1 MTSEIE
7 RIKILEGKVSQIV
20 DYINKLLSENGQ
32 LKNQVKDLRVA
43 KKELEEQARKFENYD
58 SILKDYKN
66 EKEEMKEKIETIISQ
81 IDQIGL

>member
-20 DYINKLLSENGQ
+20 DYINKLLGENGQ
-32 LKNQVKDLRVA
+32 LKSQVKDLRTA

>member
-1 MTSEIE
+1 MASELE

-20 DYINKLLSENGQ
+20 DYINKLIRENGQ
-32 LKNQVKDLRVA
+32 LKNQIKDLRAA
-43 KKELEEQARKFENYD
+43 KKELEEQARKFKNYD
-58 SILKDYKN
+58 SILQNYKQ

>member
-7 RIKILEGKVSQIV
+7 RIKILGGKVSQIV